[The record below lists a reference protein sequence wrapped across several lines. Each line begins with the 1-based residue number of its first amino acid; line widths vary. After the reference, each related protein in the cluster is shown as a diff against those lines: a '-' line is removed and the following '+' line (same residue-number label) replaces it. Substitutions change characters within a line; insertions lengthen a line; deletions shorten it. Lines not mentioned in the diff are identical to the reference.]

1 MICIE
6 LTERNQQIADR
17 WRQGEQQKNIAA
29 EFGLSAPRVRQ
40 ILERELKRE
49 SRRLKIS
56 RNDLFDHYRPR
67 KKGGEG
73 NGYSSAAT
81 IEQRRALRKWEES
94 AAAVEQAQRDVEQ
107 FGLGVK
113 FDAIHSWEPSS
124 DIVAKI
130 AYIKNFYNHLTDEN
144 KERHKD
150 RLAAKIDHLLAALR
164 RRALY

>member
-17 WRQGEQQKNIAA
+17 WRQGEKQKNIAA
-29 EFGLSAPRVRQ
+29 DYGLSASRLKQ

-56 RNDLFDHYRPR
+56 RDDLFDHYRPR
-67 KKGGEG
+67 KKGVMGD
-73 NGYSSAAT
+73 GYSSAAT

-94 AAAVEQAQRDVEQ
+94 AAAVECAQREMEN
-107 FGLGVK
+107 FGLGLK
-113 FDAIHSWEPSS
+113 LDTTHSWEPLANIVAEIS
-124 DIVAKI
+124 DIKR
-130 AYIKNFYNHLTDEN
+130 FYNHLTDEY

-150 RLAAKIDHLLAALR
+150 RLAAKIDRLLATLR
-164 RRALY
+164 RRARY